1 LKITGRNAVSEALK
15 SDVTIDR
22 LAVARGL
29 KDSQANNLINIAKS
43 KGIKITFLDKEIL
56 DKESKGAKH
65 QGFIAEITDY
75 KYSTV
80 QDILQDAEEKGQDPF
95 IIVLDG
101 VEDPHNLGSVIRVAE
116 CGGVHGIIIA
126 RHRAAS
132 VNETVIRVSAGAA
145 AHVKVARVTNIND
158 VIRDLKEK
166 NIIVFACETGGDN
179 LYKSNLKGA
188 IALVIGGEDSGVKR
202 LTKQL
207 CDGIISLPM
216 FGEVNSL
223 NASVA
228 CGAVIYEAIRQR
240 NFD

>member
-1 LKITGRNAVSEALK
+1 MKITGRNAVNEALN
-15 SDVTIDR
+15 SGVTIDR

-80 QDILQDAEEKGQDPF
+80 EDILQDAAIKGQDPF
-95 IIVLDG
+95 LIILDG
-101 VEDPHNLGSVIRVAE
+101 VEDPHNLGSVLRVAD
-116 CGGVHGIIIA
+116 CGGMHGVIIA

-132 VNETVIRVSAGAA
+132 VNETVIRVSSGAA
-145 AHVKVARVTNIND
+145 AHVKVARVTNVND
-158 VIRDLKEK
+158 VIKNLKEQ
-166 NIIVFACETGGDN
+166 NIIVLAAETGGDN
-179 LYKSNLKGA
+179 LYKTNLKGA
-188 IALVIGGEDSGVKR
+188 LALVIGGEDSGVKR

-207 CDGIISLPM
+207 CDGVISLPM

-228 CGAVIYEAIRQR
+228 CGAVVYEAIRQR

>member
-1 LKITGRNAVSEALK
+1 MKITGRNAVNEALN
-15 SDVTIDR
+15 SGVTIDR

-80 QDILQDAEEKGQDPF
+80 EDILQDAAIKGQDPF
-95 IIVLDG
+95 LIILDG
-101 VEDPHNLGSVIRVAE
+101 VEDPHNLGSVLRVAD
-116 CGGVHGIIIA
+116 CGGVHGVIIA

-132 VNETVIRVSAGAA
+132 VNETVIRVSSGAA
-145 AHVKVARVTNIND
+145 AHVKVARVTNVND
-158 VIRDLKEK
+158 VIKNLKEQ
-166 NIIVFACETGGDN
+166 NIIVLAAETGGDN
-179 LYKSNLKGA
+179 LYKTNLKGA
-188 IALVIGGEDSGVKR
+188 LALVIGGEDSGVKR

-207 CDGIISLPM
+207 CDGVISLPM

-228 CGAVIYEAIRQR
+228 CGAVVYEAIRQR

>member
-1 LKITGRNAVSEALK
+1 MKITGRNAVSEALN
-15 SDVTIDR
+15 SNVTIDR

-80 QDILQDAEEKGQDPF
+80 EDILKAAASKGQDPF
-95 IIVLDG
+95 IIILDG
-101 VEDPHNLGSVIRVAE
+101 VEDPHNLGSVIRVAD
-116 CGGVHGIIIA
+116 CSGVHGVIIA
-126 RHRAAS
+126 KHRAAS

-158 VIRDLKEK
+158 VIKDLKEQ
-166 NIIVFACETGGDN
+166 NIIILAAETGGDN
-179 LYKSNLKGA
+179 LYKTNLKGA
-188 IALVIGGEDSGVKR
+188 LALVIGGEDSGVKR

-207 CDGIISLPM
+207 CDGVISLPM

-228 CGAVIYEAIRQR
+228 CGAVVYEAIRQR
-240 NFD
+240 NFN

>member
-1 LKITGRNAVSEALK
+1 MKITGRNAVSEALN
-15 SDVTIDR
+15 SNVTIDR

-80 QDILQDAEEKGQDPF
+80 EDILKAAASKSQDPF
-95 IIVLDG
+95 IIILDG
-101 VEDPHNLGSVIRVAE
+101 VEDPHNLGSVIRVAD
-116 CGGVHGIIIA
+116 CSGVHGVIIA
-126 RHRAAS
+126 KHRAAS

-158 VIRDLKEK
+158 VIKDLKEQ
-166 NIIVFACETGGDN
+166 NLIILAAETGGDN
-179 LYKSNLKGA
+179 LYKTNLKGA
-188 IALVIGGEDSGVKR
+188 LALVIGGEDSGVKR

-207 CDGIISLPM
+207 CDGVISLPM

-228 CGAVIYEAIRQR
+228 CGAVVYEAIRQR
-240 NFD
+240 NFN

>member
-1 LKITGRNAVSEALK
+1 MKITGRNAVSEALN

-29 KDSQANNLINIAKS
+29 KDSQANSLINIAKS
-43 KGIKITFLDKEIL
+43 KGIKIAFLDKEIL
-56 DKESKGAKH
+56 DKESKGVKH

-75 KYSTV
+75 KYAEV
-80 QDILQDAEEKGQDPF
+80 EDILEDAKVKGQDPF
-95 IIVLDG
+95 IIILDG
-101 VEDPHNLGSVIRVAE
+101 VEDPHNLGSVLRVAE
-116 CGGVHGIIIA
+116 CAGVSGVIIA
-126 RHRAAS
+126 RHRAVS

-158 VIRDLKEK
+158 TIRELKDR
-166 NIIVFACETGGDN
+166 NIFVLAAETGGNN
-179 LYKSNLKGA
+179 LYKTDLKGA
-188 IALVIGGEDSGVKR
+188 LAVVIGGEDSGVKR

-228 CGAVIYEAIRQR
+228 CGAVVYEAIRQR

>member
-1 LKITGRNAVSEALK
+1 MKITGRNAVNEALK

-43 KGIKITFLDKEIL
+43 KGIRITFLDKEIL

-80 QDILQDAEEKGQDPF
+80 EDILQDASDKGQDPF
-95 IIVLDG
+95 IIILDG

-126 RHRAAS
+126 RHRAVS

-145 AHVKVARVTNIND
+145 AHVKVARVSNIND

-166 NIIVFACETGGDN
+166 SIMVFACETGGDN
-179 LYKSNLKGA
+179 LYKTNLKGA

>member
-1 LKITGRNAVSEALK
+1 MKITGRNAVNEALN
-15 SDVTIDR
+15 SGVTIDR

-80 QDILQDAEEKGQDPF
+80 EDILQDAAIKGQDPF
-95 IIVLDG
+95 LIILDG
-101 VEDPHNLGSVIRVAE
+101 VEDPHNLGSVLRVAD
-116 CGGVHGIIIA
+116 CSGMHGVIIA

-132 VNETVIRVSAGAA
+132 VNETVIRVSSGAA
-145 AHVKVARVTNIND
+145 AHVKVARVTNVND
-158 VIRDLKEK
+158 VIKNLKEQ
-166 NIIVFACETGGDN
+166 NIIVLAAETGGDN
-179 LYKSNLKGA
+179 LYKTNLKGA
-188 IALVIGGEDSGVKR
+188 LALVIGGEDSGVKR

-207 CDGIISLPM
+207 CDGVISLPM

-228 CGAVIYEAIRQR
+228 CGAVVYEAIRQR